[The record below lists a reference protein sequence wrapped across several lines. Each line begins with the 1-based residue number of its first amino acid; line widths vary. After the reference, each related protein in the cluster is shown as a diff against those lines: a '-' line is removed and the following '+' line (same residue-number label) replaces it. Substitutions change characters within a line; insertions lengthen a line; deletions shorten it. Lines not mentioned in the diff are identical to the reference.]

1 MNPYVQDI
9 LQNNSPGLFITVK
22 VMIEKKKKYKLQTM
36 YFLKMLVW
44 SQEGTKERL
53 RQKQGLLYI

>member
-1 MNPYVQDI
+1 
-9 LQNNSPGLFITVK
+9 
-22 VMIEKKKKYKLQTM
+22 MIEKKKKYKLQTM